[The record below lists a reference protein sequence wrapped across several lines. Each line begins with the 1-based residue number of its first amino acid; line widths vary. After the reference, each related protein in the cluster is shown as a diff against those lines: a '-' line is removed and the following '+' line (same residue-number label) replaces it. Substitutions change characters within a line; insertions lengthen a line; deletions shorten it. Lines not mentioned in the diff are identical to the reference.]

1 MHWSLVG
8 WSHHHTPIELR
19 ERLSFS
25 QTQAKQFLHDL
36 QQQFP
41 YMEAVLLSTC
51 NRVELYCAAEQ
62 RDQLASQ
69 PELVQH
75 VAQFHQL
82 SMAQVQPQVN
92 LLNDSQVIEHL
103 FKVAASLDSM
113 ILGEAQIQ
121 AQVRT
126 AYDWAC
132 QFETAGTLLHRIFQQ
147 ATAVARR
154 IAHATTIHRRRI
166 SVPSVAV
173 SEIATEFFESFDD
186 KKILLI
192 GAGEMG
198 METLR
203 YLQAE
208 GAKNLSIVNRSSG
221 RAKEVAQQYAIKSHA
236 WELLDLH
243 LAEADLVV
251 STPSSPEVIVS
262 LSRFKQIRASR
273 NHAVLILDL
282 AVPRDFDPQIA
293 DLPDTYLYSVDDL
306 QQVCDRNRQARQAE
320 WPQAMQIIQQE
331 TQRFLQ
337 ESRHAGSGPTI
348 KKLRDQADS
357 IKQEELKRLL
367 DKLSVHQLDPRIQQ
381 ELSYAFDRLVN
392 KILHPPLQSL
402 RDNADSSHHA
412 SLLDALKRLFQIH
425 D

>member
-25 QTQAKQFLHDL
+25 QAQAKQFLQEL
-36 QQQFP
+36 LQQFP
-41 YMEAVLLSTC
+41 EMEAVLLSTC

-69 PELVQH
+69 PQLVQY

-92 LLNDSQVIEHL
+92 LLSDAQVIEHL

-132 QFETAGTLLHRIFQQ
+132 QFDTAGTLMHRIFQR

-154 IAHATTIHRRRI
+154 IANETTIHRRRI

-251 STPSSPEVIVS
+251 STTSSPEVIVS

-306 QQVCDRNRQARQAE
+306 QQVCDRNREARQAE

-348 KKLRDQADS
+348 NKLRDQADS

-367 DKLSVHQLDPRIQQ
+367 DKLSVHQLDPHIQQ

-402 RDNADSSHHA
+402 RDNADSTHHA